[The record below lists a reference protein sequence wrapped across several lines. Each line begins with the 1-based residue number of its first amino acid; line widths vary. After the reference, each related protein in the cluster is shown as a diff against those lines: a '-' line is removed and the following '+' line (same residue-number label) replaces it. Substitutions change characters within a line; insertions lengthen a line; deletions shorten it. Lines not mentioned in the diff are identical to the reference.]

1 MSCPYGLPPPHTTQ
15 ASHHHLVNGVHNV
28 QHLIPGDVAVVVQVV
43 EFEGPCNQ
51 PARMESPLAWGRGAV
66 PPCISAC
73 SPAKSPIT
81 HPVNEY
87 LLLSIRSDVSDSATP
102 RTVAYQ
108 SPPPMQFP
116 RQEYWSGLP
125 FPTAGVLPHPG
136 INLTSRALAG
146 RCFTAEPPGK
156 PNEYLHQHK
165 WEETERHTHKR
176 DTGTISTRV
185 IEDIYMQRRHQ
196 VCKNQGPRRI
206 SQATALPSHPPAS
219 ACSQSLP
226 LHTDAVSG

>member
-1 MSCPYGLPPPHTTQ
+1 MKSL
-15 ASHHHLVNGVHNV
+15 SH
-28 QHLIPGDVAVVVQVV
+28 
-43 EFEGPCNQ
+43 
-51 PARMESPLAWGRGAV
+51 AW
-66 PPCISAC
+66 I
-73 SPAKSPIT
+73 
-81 HPVNEY
+81 
-87 LLLSIRSDVSDSATP
+87 LATP

-136 INLTSRALAG
+136 INLTSPALAG

-206 SQATALPSHPPAS
+206 SQAILFFPTTACFPESTS
-219 ACSQSLP
+219 DRSRSSYS
-226 LHTDAVSG
+226 VSSTEL